1 MTPVHHITVCVCTY
15 RRPELLKLLL
25 LRLADQENGGLFDH
39 SVVVVDNDVLK
50 SAKSVVEKIATSAQ
64 IPIAYHVEP
73 RRNIALA
80 RNKALESVEGD
91 FVAFIDDD
99 ELPVPDWLLR
109 LLKTC
114 LQTGVDG
121 VLGPVVPRYEVEPPI
136 WVTKSRL
143 YDRPRHQTGVLI
155 DRSEGRTGN
164 LLFRRSLLHGEVAV
178 FRPQFGSGGEDRDL
192 FARWMNA
199 GRRFAW
205 CDEAVA
211 YEAVP
216 AVRWKSS
223 FLIRRALLRGQMSL
237 GQAQGRMMK
246 VMRSCVA
253 VPLYIFALP
262 FLWCAGR
269 HVFMKYAISLFDHLG
284 RLLACLR
291 LRPIKETYVTE

>member
-1 MTPVHHITVCVCTY
+1 MTPAHRITVCVCTY
-15 RRPELLKLLL
+15 RRPELLNLLL
-25 LRLADQENGGLFDH
+25 VRLAEQEQQGLFEH
-39 SVVVVDNDVLK
+39 EVVVVDNDTLG
-50 SAKSVVEKIATSAQ
+50 SAKPVIERVATNTQ
-64 IPIAYHVEP
+64 LPISYYIEP

-80 RNKALESVEGD
+80 RNKALENVKGD

-99 ELPVPDWLLR
+99 ELPVREWLLR
-109 LLKTC
+109 LLTTC

-121 VLGPVVPRYEVEPPI
+121 VLGPVVPRYEVEPPL
-136 WVTKSRL
+136 WVKKGRL
-143 YDRPRHQTGVLI
+143 YHRPRHETGVLI
-155 DRSEGRTGN
+155 GRSEGRTGN
-164 LLFRRSLLHGEVAV
+164 LLFRRCLLQGDHAV

-192 FARWMNA
+192 FARWMDA
-199 GRRFAW
+199 GHRFAW

-253 VPLYIFALP
+253 VPVYIFALP

-269 HVFMKYAISLFDHLG
+269 HVFMKYAISLFDHIG

>member
-1 MTPVHHITVCVCTY
+1 MTLAHHITVCVCTY
-15 RRPELLKLLL
+15 RRPELLGLLL
-25 LRLADQENGGLFDH
+25 TQLTDQENHDLF
-39 SVVVVDNDVLK
+39 SYRVVVVDNDASK
-50 SAKSVVEKIATSAQ
+50 SAKLTVEKISATTDV
-64 IPIAYHVEP
+64 PISYHVEP

-80 RNKALESVEGD
+80 RNKALEKVEGD

-99 ELPVPDWLLR
+99 ELPVRDWLLR
-109 LLKTC
+109 LLTTC

-121 VLGPVVPRYEVEPPI
+121 VLGPVVPRYEVEPPL
-136 WVTKSRL
+136 WVKKGRL
-143 YDRPRHQTGVLI
+143 YHRPRHETGVLI
-155 DRSEGRTGN
+155 ARSEGRTGN
-164 LLFRRSLLHGEVAV
+164 LLFRRSLLQDNPAV
-178 FRPQFGSGGEDRDL
+178 FKPQFGSGGEDRDL
-192 FARWMNA
+192 FARWMDA
-199 GRRFAW
+199 GHRFAW

-253 VPLYIFALP
+253 VPVYILALP

-269 HVFMKYAISLFDHLG
+269 HVFMKYAISLFDHVG

-291 LRPIKETYVTE
+291 LKPIKETYVTE